1 MNIYILLHLGLMASR
16 MGIAIKSVLSGKY
29 LNLRSLKLEPV
40 DKRRKEDYIFR
51 YDWDRDV
58 PYGFRLY
65 TREGYLTVD
74 KRYRKMVFDKGHGRT
89 RRGSPSRFE
98 FHFVTPTKC
107 KSIIIGHDSGLC
119 MVDAGDEVRFTECMP
134 PGKELPEFRFE
145 IKVFK
150 DRCGYLE
157 KSKKVRAEG
166 EDKSSHPEDD
176 TKGKDE
182 GGGPKMN
189 QDEEKISSETTDYSE
204 PGCHQ
209 NVEKEDK
216 KEDEEKEDKE
226 KEDKEKEEKKKKS
239 HAKGNDDESLED
251 IIEKVRFKRPR
262 IKKKMK
268 RLGSSLK
275 RKLAKA
281 ILKVDKKRDSGD
293 SDT

>member
-1 MNIYILLHLGLMASR
+1 MASR

-40 DKRRKEDYIFR
+40 DKKRKEDYVFR

-74 KRYRKMVFDKGHGRT
+74 KRYRKVVFDRGRGRA
-89 RRGSPSRFE
+89 RRGSPSGFE
-98 FHFVTPTKC
+98 FHFVTPTRC

-119 MVDAGDEVRFTECMP
+119 MMDAGDEARFTECMP

-157 KSKKVRAEG
+157 KSKKAAAEG
-166 EDKSSHPEDD
+166 DA
-176 TKGKDE
+176 KGKDE
-182 GGGPKMN
+182 GDGPKTS
-189 QDEEKISSETTDYSE
+189 QDEGRMSSETTDYSE
-204 PGCHQ
+204 PGCHE
-209 NVEKEDK
+209 NVEKE
-216 KEDEEKEDKE
+216 EEKEDE
-226 KEDKEKEEKKKKS
+226 KKEEKKEKKKKKKRS
-239 HAKGNDDESLED
+239 HRKGSDDSSLED
-251 IIEKVRFKRPR
+251 FVEKVRFKRPR

-268 RLGSSLK
+268 RLGSSFK

-281 ILKVDKKRDSGD
+281 LLKVDKVKRDSKD